1 MRILLS
7 FIKKELLQIRRDVR
21 LSAIILVAPI
31 IQLILLGYAATL
43 DIKVVHTA
51 ILDYDHSQMSRKFI
65 QKVQASKYFKID
77 KYIFSQKDINDN
89 LKSGIDIIFI
99 FYPNFEKNF
108 YQTRNLNLQI
118 IVDATDGN
126 KASVI
131 TGYTINLVNSF
142 ANYQIENLNNIIQY
156 NRNNLL
162 INYNPKLLYNPY
174 LEARYFMLPGILG
187 LLLMIINIAL
197 MSMAIV
203 KEKEVGTLEQIIVTP
218 IKKYHF
224 ILGKSIPFIL
234 LSFIPLTIQLAVIH
248 FWFGIEIKGN
258 LLFIFIFSLLFIVSS
273 VGLGLLVSTIT
284 KTQFQAMSI
293 SFFGIMLPMIYI
305 SGFAFPVENM
315 PKIIQYFSELLPI
328 KHFLILIRGT
338 ILQGSTFDSYLSSV
352 IKLTVEGIIIII
364 FSILNF
370 RKRFS

>member
-1 MRILLS
+1 
-7 FIKKELLQIRRDVR
+7 
-21 LSAIILVAPI
+21 
-31 IQLILLGYAATL
+31 
-43 DIKVVHTA
+43 
-51 ILDYDHSQMSRKFI
+51 
-65 QKVQASKYFKID
+65 
-77 KYIFSQKDINDN
+77 
-89 LKSGIDIIFI
+89 
-99 FYPNFEKNF
+99 
-108 YQTRNLNLQI
+108 
-118 IVDATDGN
+118 
-126 KASVI
+126 
-131 TGYTINLVNSF
+131 
-142 ANYQIENLNNIIQY
+142 
-156 NRNNLL
+156 
-162 INYNPKLLYNPY
+162 
-174 LEARYFMLPGILG
+174 MLPGILG
-187 LLLMIINIAL
+187 LLLMIINIVL

-338 ILQGSTFDSYLSSV
+338 ILQGNTFDSYLSSV